1 MMYSYQLQQH
11 NIFIMTAL
19 SKLINLLHL
28 HFKYIFMGL
37 SIHYSGRITDK
48 QKLPLLIEELEEI
61 SKVHGWKYYIYET
74 EFPIGYS
81 PDDEHD
87 ENLYGISMNPP
98 ECEPVAFSFASNG
111 RLCGP
116 MQFSCWAE
124 STDETERKYL
134 YMNSTKTQYAGA
146 EIHKMVIGVFRYV
159 ESHYLSDFVMI
170 DEAQFWETGDEN
182 LLVENFRLNTELIN
196 RFTEALCAN
205 SQRND
210 EDIDTYLNR
219 IIREFWVKRD
229 EAGSKNSND
238 STAD

>member
-1 MMYSYQLQQH
+1 
-11 NIFIMTAL
+11 
-19 SKLINLLHL
+19 
-28 HFKYIFMGL
+28 MGL

-61 SKVHGWKYYIYET
+61 SKVHGWKYYIYEN
-74 EFPIGYS
+74 EFPIGYY
-81 PDDEHD
+81 PDDKHD

-124 STDETERKYL
+124 STDESELKYL

-159 ESHYLSDFVMI
+159 VSRYLSDFVMI

-182 LLVENFRLNTELIN
+182 LLVENFRRNTELIN
-196 RFTEALCAN
+196 DFTEVLSVN
-205 SQRND
+205 TRRED
-210 EDIDTYLNR
+210 EDIDTYLER
-219 IIREFWVKRD
+219 IIKVFREKRD
-229 EAGSKNSND
+229 ESCSENSNET
-238 STAD
+238 TAD

>member
-1 MMYSYQLQQH
+1 
-11 NIFIMTAL
+11 
-19 SKLINLLHL
+19 
-28 HFKYIFMGL
+28 MGL

-61 SKVHGWKYYIYET
+61 SKVHGWKYFIYET
-74 EFPIGYS
+74 EFPIGYY

-116 MQFSCWAE
+116 MQFSCWGN
-124 STDETERKYL
+124 SSDETELNYL
-134 YMNSTKTQYAGA
+134 YMNSTKTQYAGV
-146 EIHKMVIGVFRYV
+146 EIHKMVIGLFRYV
-159 ESHYLSDFVMI
+159 ESHYLSDFKMN

-196 RFTEALCAN
+196 SFTEVLSVN
-205 SQRND
+205 TRHKD
-210 EDIDTYLNR
+210 EDIDTYLER
-219 IIREFWVKRD
+219 ILRVFRGKRD
-229 EAGSKNSND
+229 ESCSENSNETTPD
-238 STAD
+238 

>member
-1 MMYSYQLQQH
+1 
-11 NIFIMTAL
+11 
-19 SKLINLLHL
+19 
-28 HFKYIFMGL
+28 MGL

-61 SKVHGWKYYIYET
+61 SKVHGWKYFIYET

-116 MQFSCWAE
+116 MQFSCWGD
-124 STDETERKYL
+124 STDESERKYL
-134 YMNSTKTQYAGA
+134 YMNSIKTQYAGA
-146 EIHKMVIGVFRYV
+146 EIHKMVIGLFRYV
-159 ESHYLSDFVMI
+159 ESQYLSDFKMN
-170 DEAQFWETGDEN
+170 DEAQFWETGDES

-196 RFTEALCAN
+196 SFTEVLSVN
-205 SQRND
+205 TRHED
-210 EDIDTYLNR
+210 EDIDTYLER
-219 IIREFWVKRD
+219 IIRVFRGKRD
-229 EAGSKNSND
+229 ESGSENSNETTTD
-238 STAD
+238 